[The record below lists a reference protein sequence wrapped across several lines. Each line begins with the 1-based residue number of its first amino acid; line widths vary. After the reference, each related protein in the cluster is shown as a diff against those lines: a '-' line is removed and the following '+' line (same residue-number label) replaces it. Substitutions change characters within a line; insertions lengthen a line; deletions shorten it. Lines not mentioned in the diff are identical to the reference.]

1 MGDQSGEHVHWAG
14 DGRGS
19 REATLDGQPLPGVI
33 SCDTKAGVAV
43 VHEVPLK
50 SSDGE
55 YVDFRPV
62 WGEVRGC
69 FCEGGYAG
77 G

>member
-19 REATLDGQPLPGVI
+19 REATIDGQPVTGVI
-33 SCDTKAGVAV
+33 YCDTKAGVAV
-43 VHEVPLK
+43 VHEQPLK

-55 YVDFRPV
+55 HVDFRPI
-62 WGEVRGC
+62 WGEVRVC
-69 FCEGGYAG
+69 FCGGGYAG